1 MTGDRWVETTREL
14 KLRHFNE
21 LCWFLLFDRCLTGE
35 AQAVEKRIMGLS
47 LGQPWAVTV
56 EDSLSVKNGGRRRP
70 QRGVEPKRTAAD
82 EIAELQKI
90 NKQPE
95 RKKDR
100 R

>member
-1 MTGDRWVETTREL
+1 MQINFTSKMLASAGVSDGYLIIVEVR
-14 KLRHFNE
+14 
-21 LCWFLLFDRCLTGE
+21 
-35 AQAVEKRIMGLS
+35 AA
-47 LGQPWAVTV
+47 TV

-82 EIAELQKI
+82 EIAEQQKI

>member
-1 MTGDRWVETTREL
+1 MQINFTSKMLASAGVSDGYLIIVEVRAAT
-14 KLRHFNE
+14 
-21 LCWFLLFDRCLTGE
+21 
-35 AQAVEKRIMGLS
+35 I
-47 LGQPWAVTV
+47 

>member
-1 MTGDRWVETTREL
+1 MQINFTSKMLASAGVSDGYLIIVEVRAAT
-14 KLRHFNE
+14 
-21 LCWFLLFDRCLTGE
+21 
-35 AQAVEKRIMGLS
+35 I
-47 LGQPWAVTV
+47 
-56 EDSLSVKNGGRRRP
+56 EDSLSVKNGGSRRP